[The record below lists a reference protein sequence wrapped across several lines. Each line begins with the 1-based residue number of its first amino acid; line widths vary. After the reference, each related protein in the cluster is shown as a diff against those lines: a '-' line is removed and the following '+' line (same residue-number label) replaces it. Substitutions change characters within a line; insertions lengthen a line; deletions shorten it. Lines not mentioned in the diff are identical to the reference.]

1 GASSSQVKKLTVSVQ
16 NPDTSSNHRISK
28 YSNPTLHEVSAGNLS
43 LLRDIYSLKR
53 KANRELC
60 TKTFRLLKPS
70 RVRSQKTLFPLEH
83 LITKSSL
90 LYTSCLF
97 ITLPGKLHTE
107 EYANKHPFEP
117 VHSFW
122 ASGPRCFTKRTHRRG
137 PEELTSGQGGAGGY

>member
-1 GASSSQVKKLTVSVQ
+1 MLVPGASSSQVKKLTVSVQ
-16 NPDTSSNHRISK
+16 NPDTSSSHRISK
-28 YSNPTLHEVSAGNLS
+28 DSNPTLHEVSAGNLS
-43 LLRDIYSLKR
+43 LLRDIYSSKR

-90 LYTSCLF
+90 LYTCFSLPQCLF

-107 EYANKHPFEP
+107 EYANKHPFGP
-117 VHSFW
+117 VHSLW
-122 ASGPRCFTKRTHRRG
+122 ASGPCCFTKRTHRR
-137 PEELTSGQGGAGGY
+137 T